1 MSTQP
6 TEVTRDYAIADDNM
20 LQDSRNTQALLTADI
35 ADFTAQDA
43 MFTPAYATAWQAA
56 ITAAENEP
64 TDETYLDIQEQKKKL
79 ADTELANS
87 RDLFQKSKYTIDKA
101 FGSNAGILHEFGYD
115 NYDTARKSHSGMQS
129 FLANFFTAATK
140 YSTQLITAGYTAEKI
155 AAIPVQ
161 KKALED
167 AAIAWKNHDLGRG
180 AAKQNRVIKLNAVW
194 QYRREVAKAAK
205 YIYADNYAKYQQY
218 LLPASEESAD
228 TFVISGV
235 VTDAATNTPL
245 AGVTVIVGG
254 TTSPVISD
262 SKGKYGLAKL
272 DAGSYTLSYSKEGY
286 VTKTEAVTIGEKA
299 LVVNVALAKV

>member
-1 MSTQP
+1 MSNQP
-6 TEVTRDYAIADDNM
+6 TQVTRDYAIADDNM
-20 LQDSRNTQALLTADI
+20 LQDSRNTQALLATDI

-64 TDETYLDIQEQKKKL
+64 TDEIYLDIQEQKKEV

-101 FGSNAGILHEFGYD
+101 FGTNVGILHEFGYD

-129 FLANFFTAATK
+129 FLNNFFTVADKYSAQLIAKGFTAEIITAITTQKNALENATK
-140 YSTQLITAGYTAEKI
+140 
-155 AAIPVQ
+155 
-161 KKALED
+161 
-167 AAIAWKNHDLGRG
+167 AWKTHELGRG
-180 AAKQNRVIKLNAVW
+180 TATQNRVIAVNAVW
-194 QYRREVAKAAK
+194 KYRREVANAAK

-228 TFVISGV
+228 TFIISGV

-245 AGVTVIVGG
+245 AGVTVTVGG
-254 TTSPVISD
+254 TTSPVTTD

-272 DAGSYTLSYSKEGY
+272 DAGSYTASYSKLGY
-286 VTKTEAVTIGEKA
+286 TTKTEAITIGEKA